1 MLMEDASESA
11 PCEIVHHAENHVA
24 LTPVKLEDVAALPL
38 SQVSD
43 PDSKLHGFFAIG
55 FFRCYSFY
63 RLDKPRRG

>member
-11 PCEIVHHAENHVA
+11 PCETVHHAENHVA

-43 PDSKLHGFFAIG
+43 PDSKLHGFF
-55 FFRCYSFY
+55 CYWVLSMLFILQT
-63 RLDKPRRG
+63 R